1 MSDRKKVIIHCEWC
15 DDRHIALTADQIRL
29 LEWLTDAGYISDDE
43 ITYEVLESSI
53 RWTEI

>member
-1 MSDRKKVIIHCEWC
+1 MSGRKRVIIHCEWC
-15 DDRHIALTADQIRL
+15 DDRHVALTEDQIRL
-29 LEWLTDAGYISDDE
+29 LEWLIDAGYITDDE